1 MRVVGFQCH
10 GLWGVVSVVLLLLL
24 LLLLCFFLIFFCCGV
39 EWGLWGWS
47 GMLVVGAPVL
57 ANLLFLKG
65 CLIFPCGKGK
75 ASVGG

>member
-1 MRVVGFQCH
+1 MGCSEC
-10 GLWGVVSVVLLLLL
+10 SVVVVVV
-24 LLLLCFFLIFFCCGV
+24 FFFKFFCCGV